1 MSTPIAS
8 CGGKRIMIILADDL
22 SGAQECIAAASWLPV
37 GDIGESVPAAATV
50 MLDEG
55 RSLPDVEIIAADINS
70 RCLSSTDAIIKT
82 KLALDLLKSTDPQK
96 SNHQV
101 FFKFD
106 SILRGNIA
114 AQLGAASESLG
125 PVVFCPAVPALNR
138 VVRNQVLQVNGVPLH
153 ETGLWHLESE
163 FAPES
168 VSEIFTG
175 LDSVTVSLD
184 ELRSGELASKL
195 KAVSPSTQVIVCDA
209 ETDEDLDVLA
219 AAIREAGLAAAG
231 ASGLCAALARVTPP
245 ASSELLRE
253 SIAKLESD
261 SATTTDDDSGDV
273 GALFII
279 GTASNQAKA
288 QVKRLSE
295 EGVPVVAWRPDF
307 TQELPDGD
315 CVVTVSGPIRPEAS
329 ADIDKGLAQLVA
341 DNHCGRALFLTGGQ
355 TARSILDALTIAE
368 LRPLAQPE
376 FGTVVSR
383 TPYGRLVVTRPGSFG
398 STDNLI
404 LSFRTLKHLRALYA
418 PNERTSS

>member
-1 MSTPIAS
+1 MSTPTAS

-70 RCLSSTDAIIKT
+70 RCLSSTEAINKT
-82 KLALDLLKSTDPQK
+82 KLTLDLLENTDPKK

-114 AQLGAASESLG
+114 AQLGAASDSLG

-138 VVRNQVLQVNGVPLH
+138 VVRNGVVQVNGVPLH

-168 VSEIFTG
+168 VSEIFTD
-175 LDSVTVSLD
+175 LDPTTVSLD

-195 KAVSPSTQVIVCDA
+195 KSVSPSTQVVVCDA

-245 ASSELLRE
+245 ASSELLTE
-253 SIAKLESD
+253 SIAKLD
-261 SATTTDDDSGDV
+261 SATTTDDDSGDI
-273 GALFII
+273 GASFII
-279 GTASNQAKA
+279 GTASNQARA

-295 EGVPVVAWRPDF
+295 EGLPVVSWRPGF
-307 TQELPDGD
+307 TRELPNGD
-315 CVVTVSGPIRPEAS
+315 CVVTVSGPIRSEES

-341 DNHCGRALFLTGGQ
+341 DNHRGRDLFLTGGQ

-383 TPYGRLVVTRPGSFG
+383 TPDGRLVVTRPGSFG

>member
-1 MSTPIAS
+1 MSTPTAS

-70 RCLSSTDAIIKT
+70 RCLSSTEAINKT
-82 KLALDLLKSTDPQK
+82 KLTLDLLENTDPKK

-114 AQLGAASESLG
+114 AQLGAASDSLG

-138 VVRNQVLQVNGVPLH
+138 VVRNGVVQVNGVPLH

-168 VSEIFTG
+168 VSEIFTD
-175 LDSVTVSLD
+175 LDSTTVSLD

-195 KAVSPSTQVIVCDA
+195 KSVSPSTQVVVCDA

-245 ASSELLRE
+245 ASSELLTE
-253 SIAKLESD
+253 SIAKLD

-295 EGVPVVAWRPDF
+295 EGVPVVAWHPGF
-307 TQELPDGD
+307 AEELPDGD
-315 CVVTVSGPIRPEAS
+315 CVVTVSGPIRSEAS
-329 ADIDKGLAQLVA
+329 AGIDKGLAELVA
-341 DNHCGRALFLTGGQ
+341 DNHRGRDLFLTGGQ

-383 TPYGRLVVTRPGSFG
+383 TPDGRFVVTRPGSFG

-404 LSFRTLKHLRALYA
+404 FSFRTLKHLRALYA

>member
-1 MSTPIAS
+1 
-8 CGGKRIMIILADDL
+8 MIILADDL
-22 SGAQECIAAASWLPV
+22 SGAQECAAVAMHLPS
-37 GDIGESVPAAATV
+37 GGFSAESLTAAT
-50 MLDEG
+50 MLWNQKLE
-55 RSLPDVEIIAADINS
+55 LPDLDVCAIDVNCRNS
-70 RCLSSTDAIIKT
+70 PTGLARGKTDEVLRQVAVLRSET
-82 KLALDLLKSTDPQK
+82 NFGS
-96 SNHQV
+96 HQV
-101 FFKFD
+101 FLKFD
-106 SILRGNIA
+106 SILRGNIS
-114 AQLGAASESLG
+114 AQLDAASEQLG
-125 PVVFCPAVPALNR
+125 PVVFCATVPALNR
-138 VVRNQVLQVNGVPLH
+138 VTRNGVVHVSGTPLQ
-153 ETGLWHLESE
+153 ETGLWHLEAE
-163 FAPES
+163 FAP
-168 VSEIFTG
+168 
-175 LDSVTVSLD
+175 DSVPALLSDLGSDVIALD
-184 ELRSGELASKL
+184 ELRSGGLASKL

-245 ASSELLRE
+245 ANSELLTE

-261 SATTTDDDSGDV
+261 SATTVDDDSGDV

-279 GTASNQAKA
+279 GTASNQARA

-295 EGVPVVAWRPDF
+295 EGVPVVAWRPGF

-315 CVVTVSGPIRPEAS
+315 CVVTVSGPIRSEES

-341 DNHCGRALFLTGGQ
+341 DNHRGRDLFLTGGQ

-383 TPYGRLVVTRPGSFG
+383 TPDGRLVVTRPGSFG